1 MKTQNRVFVVTG
13 GGSGIG
19 RELVLQLLNKNARV
33 AATDVHEQSLQETAA
48 LAGDEAKRLSLHVFD
63 LADKEKIYALPTE
76 VIKIHGTIDGII
88 NNAGIIQP
96 FVSVEHLSQEIAE
109 TLFQVNFFG
118 TFHMIKAFLPHLLKK
133 PESHIVNVCSMGGF
147 LPFPGQTLYGAS
159 KAAMKMLTEGLNSE
173 LKNTQVHVTLVLPG
187 AVNTNIMQ
195 NSGVNLS
202 PIPHRDMANR
212 IMQAD
217 VAAKK
222 IISAVEKNRFRVFV
236 GSDARFMDILYR
248 LMPTYASRFIAA
260 QMVKM
265 YQ

>member
-1 MKTQNRVFVVTG
+1 MVTG

-19 RELVLQLLNKNARV
+19 RDLVLQLLNKNARV
-33 AATDVHEQSLQETAA
+33 AATDVHEQSLQETAK

-63 LADKEKIYALPTE
+63 LADKEKIYALPAE
-76 VIKIHGTIDGII
+76 VIKIHGTVDGII

-96 FVSVEHLSQEIAE
+96 FVSVGELSQEVAE
-109 TLFQVNFFG
+109 TLFQVNFFA
-118 TFHMIKAFLPHLLKK
+118 TFHMIKAFLPHLLKRQQ
-133 PESHIVNVCSMGGF
+133 SHIVNVCSMGGF
-147 LPFPGQTLYGAS
+147 IPFPGQTLYGAS

-173 LKNTQVHVTLVLPG
+173 LKNTQVQVTLVLPG

-195 NSGVNLS
+195 NSGVNFS
-202 PIPHRDMANR
+202 TIPHRDMANR

-260 QMVKM
+260 QMAKM